1 MRILPWA
8 DDSLPAGIELFRLEL
23 DLATEPTAL
32 RAALSSEEDARL
44 QRFVQRA
51 DRVRFAA
58 ARSALRGLLAERM
71 GRDPLGLRFEAG
83 PQGKPFV
90 RGAPRFNV
98 AHSGTQALIALADR
112 AVGLE
117 VGVDIE
123 HRSEDIDIEAL
134 GELVFTPAERAA
146 LRAADDRLAAFYLR
160 WTGKEAVL
168 KAIGVGIAEHLQS
181 LDIAAGA
188 GAAIDIVMR
197 VPAWRAV
204 RAIRLDAPAGY
215 AAALAWHPV
224 S

>member
-1 MRILPWA
+1 MRILPLA
-8 DDSLPAGIELFRLEL
+8 DAALPAGIELFRFEL
-23 DLATEPTAL
+23 DLAAEPTAL
-32 RAALSSEEDARL
+32 RAALSSDEDARL

-58 ARSALRGLLAERM
+58 ARSALRGLLAERV
-71 GRDPLGLRFEAG
+71 GRDPLSLRFEAG

-90 RGAPRFNV
+90 HGAPRFNV
-98 AHSGTQALIALADR
+98 AHSGTQALIALADP

-134 GELVFTPAERAA
+134 GELVFTPTERAA
-146 LRAADDRLAAFYLR
+146 LRVADDRLAAFYLR

-168 KAIGVGIAEHLQS
+168 KAIGVGITEHLQS
-181 LDIAAGA
+181 LDIAAGT

-197 VPAWRAV
+197 VPAWQAV

>member
-1 MRILPWA
+1 MKRDSKLSAILHVLLHMAEMDEPA
-8 DDSLPAGIELFRLEL
+8 TSESLAQAMHTNPVVVRRLM
-23 DLATEPTAL
+23 A
-32 RAALSSEEDARL
+32 
-44 QRFVQRA
+44 
-51 DRVRFAA
+51 
-58 ARSALRGLLAERM
+58 
-71 GRDPLGLRFEAG
+71 GLRQAG
-83 PQGKPFV
+83 FV
-90 RGAPRFNV
+90 SSAKGHGGGWVLSCPLSAV
-98 AHSGTQALIALADR
+98 TLADP
-112 AVGLE
+112 ALGLE

>member
-1 MRILPWA
+1 MRILPLA
-8 DDSLPAGIELFRLEL
+8 DAALPAGIELFRLEL

-32 RAALSSEEDARL
+32 RAALSNDEDARL

-58 ARSALRGLLAERM
+58 ARSALRRLLAERM
-71 GRDPLGLRFEAG
+71 GRDPLSLRFEAG

-90 RGAPRFNV
+90 REAPRFNV
-98 AHSGTQALIALADR
+98 AHSGTQALIALADP

-123 HRSEDIDIEAL
+123 HRGEDIDIEAL

-146 LRAADDRLAAFYLR
+146 LRVADDRLAAFYLR

-168 KAIGVGIAEHLQS
+168 KAIGVGITEHLQS

-197 VPAWRAV
+197 VPDWQAV

-224 S
+224 A